1 MIVVLQVELLEQH
14 SLVVVEQLALVLVL
28 QVRREQLVLVQLV
41 LVGLVQ
47 PHEMVLLVQA
57 LVPEQ

>member
-1 MIVVLQVELLEQH
+1 MVLQVELLEQH